1 MEKEQVLAPVG
12 PAYLAQIGPHLTKT
26 SAEKAAGKLREQGFD
41 VDITEGS
48 GMASMTRLLEEIY
61 EEEEARAQL
70 KTVKQ

>member
-1 MEKEQVLAPVG
+1 M
-12 PAYLAQIGPHLTKT
+12 
-26 SAEKAAGKLREQGFD
+26 REQGFD